1 MNKFQKLAQLNQD
14 IELLENAGKVKAA
27 DILHKKF
34 IREAQADRFMGLS
47 EIAKKYMMQL
57 DLAYSQQKPIKP
69 ILDIANNDDA
79 VTINDKNILAVHA
92 DKIKDQYSASG
103 AQNVSNY
110 VGYQTPQSASP
121 SPKEDYAG
129 QNTAYQM
136 ALPTASPSPT
146 EDYAGQNTAY
156 QMVSPTAS
164 QPTTQTV
171 QQPTSPVNSDT
182 ANEVQ
187 ALNSMPAE
195 SPIYQQAINQIAKL
209 LQTKNPMNR
218 TIANQIYESTVVKF
232 QDPKRKKAFS
242 NQFQRLMSTNF
253 PGQSLKPGA

>member
-14 IELLENAGKVKAA
+14 IELLENAGKIKAA
-27 DILHKKF
+27 NILHKKF
-34 IREAQADRFMGLS
+34 IREAQADPFMGLS

-69 ILDIANNDDA
+69 ILDIAYNDDA

-103 AQNVSNY
+103 AQNLSNY
-110 VGYQTPQSASP
+110 VGYQTPQS
-121 SPKEDYAG
+121 
-129 QNTAYQM
+129 
-136 ALPTASPSPT
+136 ASPSPT

-156 QMVSPTAS
+156 QMASPTAS

-171 QQPTSPVNSDT
+171 QHPTSPVNSDT

-187 ALNSMPAE
+187 ALNSLPAE

-209 LQTKNPMNR
+209 LNTKMPENR
-218 TIANQIYESTVVKF
+218 DKAQQIYENTIGQFK
-232 QDPKRKKAFS
+232 DPKRKQLFAK
-242 NQFQRLMSTNF
+242 QFQAIVSRNF
-253 PGQSLKPGA
+253 PAGKLN

>member
-14 IELLENAGKVKAA
+14 IELLEAAGKIKAA

-34 IREAQADRFMGLS
+34 IREAQADPFMGLS
-47 EIAKKYMMQL
+47 EIAKKYMTQL
-57 DLAYSQQKPIKP
+57 ELAYSQQKPIKP
-69 ILDIANNDDA
+69 ILDIAYNDDA

-136 ALPTASPSPT
+136 ASPTASPSPT

-156 QMVSPTAS
+156 QMASPTAS

-182 ANEVQ
+182 ANEMQ
-187 ALNSMPAE
+187 ARNTMPAE
-195 SPIYQQAINQIAKL
+195 SPIYQQAINQIANL
-209 LQTKNPMNR
+209 LNTKTSENR
-218 TIANQIYESTVVKF
+218 DKAQQIYENTIGQFK
-232 QDPKRKKAFS
+232 DPKRKQLFAK
-242 NQFQRLMSTNF
+242 QFQAIVSRNF
-253 PGQSLKPGA
+253 PAGKLN